1 MYSMGGHGALISFL
15 KNPTLY
21 KSVSAFAPISNPT
34 ECDWGK
40 FAFNGY
46 FGENQEKWKLH
57 DSTHLINAYSGP
69 AANILI
75 DQGNDDNFLK
85 QNQLLPGNLAN
96 ASKENKLVNLS
107 LRYHDV
113 INFFLY

>member
-1 MYSMGGHGALISFL
+1 MGGHGALISFL
-15 KNPTLY
+15 KNANLY

-69 AANILI
+69 VANILI

-113 INFFLY
+113 IKFFLY